1 MNDISSN
8 IVVGSKIVD
17 EVEDFPRLVTR
28 VTEGRGKADSRTN
41 DKQRLV
47 EQQIVPHQKEQFIQN
62 IKKWVLLD
70 SQLKTVN
77 EKTKRMREMKHE
89 LTKQISEYSNN
100 HKINNKIVITD
111 GELRITE
118 KKEYS
123 PLTFTYVQ
131 ECLQNIISE
140 QEQVDFIMNYLKE
153 NREISLSP
161 DIRRTF
167 SN

>member
-1 MNDISSN
+1 M
-8 IVVGSKIVD
+8 
-17 EVEDFPRLVTR
+17 
-28 VTEGRGKADSRTN
+28 
-41 DKQRLV
+41 

>member
-1 MNDISSN
+1 MNDQTSQKLSGEI
-8 IVVGSKIVD
+8 
-17 EVEDFPRLVTR
+17 R
-28 VTEGRGKADSRTN
+28 VT
-41 DKQRLV
+41 
-47 EQQIVPHQKEQFIQN
+47 EQQIVPKSSSLTRPQHKEEFIQN

-70 SQLKTVN
+70 SQLKIVN
-77 EKTKRMREMKHE
+77 EKTKKMREMKHD
-89 LTKQISEYSNN
+89 LTKQIYEYSNN
-100 HKINNKIVITD
+100 HKINNKITITD

-131 ECLQNIISE
+131 ECLQKIISE
-140 QEQVDFIMNYLKE
+140 EEQVDFIMNYLKD
-153 NREISLSP
+153 NREISVVP